1 MWLPNGKTDLI
12 MTEILPIKAW
22 RYHPSVNAQIEELTS
37 PLFDVVSPKQ
47 REALYRN
54 ENNSIHLSVPKGPN
68 PTLSAKETL
77 DRWKK
82 NGVIIQDRLPGIYV
96 YYQYFRL
103 SGEEEEHCRKGFI
116 CHIKAYSWEENVV
129 LRHEDTIATAVAD
142 RIDILRNTKFQTSP
156 THGLYD
162 DANFLLEKYMD
173 EAISDPLYDMEHY
186 PGVREVL
193 GVIHDVTIISQFC
206 AIIKDTAIVLA
217 DGHHRYEGSIAYR
230 NEQRQSNPSHT
241 DKEGYNYHMMYLT
254 NTAAKGLKIL
264 PTHRLIKD
272 SALSEKEL
280 LSKLSSYFFVKEV
293 IDPQEIGDL
302 ILNKQWA
309 FGLIFK
315 NSAYKIRLKPELIH
329 DLPKD
334 IPATVRELDL
344 EVLHYFLIEKVLGI
358 PRAEQRLSDKIDY
371 ERNLN
376 RCHYKVTA
384 GEVDFAVIT
393 KGVTMKEV
401 MEVAQSGN
409 MMPQKSTYFYP
420 KAVSGLIF
428 ASIAEED
435 FKFPY
440 EMFS

>member
-1 MWLPNGKTDLI
+1 

-173 EAISDPLYDMEHY
+173 EAISDPLYDIEDY
-186 PGVREVL
+186 QGVREVL
-193 GVIHDVTIISQFC
+193 GVIHDVKIISQFC
-206 AIIKDTAIVLA
+206 ALIKDKAIVLA